1 MITTYINLGI
11 LFILLFLSGFFS
23 GSETALFSLTDIQ
36 KKEFL
41 ERFPKKGNIIN
52 SLLETPGKLIIT
64 IILGNE
70 FVNVSISTISAGLI
84 ITVFGKEV
92 PWINIFIVLPTVLLL
107 GEIVPKTFAI
117 NNNKKFA
124 SFIAYPLSFFNKII
138 TPFRWL
144 IHHISD
150 NIVNIFVREESRGG
164 NILTEDVVKTIIE
177 EGEKEGVLDRE
188 EKYYINKIFDFGD
201 TLLRD
206 IMTPRSNLFA
216 LPIDMPLSEMIK
228 KIKEKHYSAVP
239 VYENN
244 IDNIKGILFAT
255 DLIGLSNDEI
265 NQSRETLERLMRK
278 PVIIAETTRADQMF
292 KKFQQQKFAQFFA
305 APVRI
310 ISPIYRIIG
319 EKLAGK
325 LWVGFPEFQCCGI
338 NSMRVICKF
347 FFEFA
352 FYFPYIWHY
361 AVIKE
366 VGKMRHPIE
375 NPKSGIVF
383 IIQNISVAF
392 GPGFGHAVNTAVKR
406 NVNSC
411 SCIIHSKPVDS
422 ANGIGKPAS
431 HLRNKRKSGLLGN
444 RCSFIKIFLSV
455 MFPGKTTPA
464 IGQSKRTGAC
474 IL

>member
-292 KKFQQQKFAQFFA
+292 KKFQQQKFSKAITIDEYGG
-305 APVRI
+305 VRGMITMEDLLEVIFGDI
-310 ISPIYRIIG
+310 IDEFEVKDKKFVKISSNEYTVEGDLSLEEFNKLFNSDLNSQYIETIG
-319 EKLAGK
+319 
-325 LWVGFPEFQCCGI
+325 GFLLNIFGELPDK
-338 NSMRVICKF
+338 NATKYYSD
-347 FFEFA
+347 
-352 FYFPYIWHY
+352 FYFKIIDLEGNKISKIR
-361 AVIKE
+361 VKKIK
-366 VGKMRHPIE
+366 
-375 NPKSGIVF
+375 
-383 IIQNISVAF
+383 
-392 GPGFGHAVNTAVKR
+392 
-406 NVNSC
+406 
-411 SCIIHSKPVDS
+411 
-422 ANGIGKPAS
+422 
-431 HLRNKRKSGLLGN
+431 
-444 RCSFIKIFLSV
+444 
-455 MFPGKTTPA
+455 
-464 IGQSKRTGAC
+464 
-474 IL
+474 

>member
-23 GSETALFSLTDIQ
+23 GSETALFSLTEIQ
-36 KKEFL
+36 KKEL
-41 ERFPKKGNIIN
+41 RDRIPKKGNMITQ
-52 SLLETPGKLIIT
+52 LLENPGKLIIT

-84 ITVFGKEV
+84 ITLFGQEV

-124 SFIAYPLSFFNKII
+124 SFIASPLTLFNKII

-150 NIVNIFVREESRGG
+150 NIVKIFVREESRGG

-216 LPIDMPLSEMIK
+216 LSIDMPLHEMIK

-239 VYENN
+239 IYKYN
-244 IDNIKGILFAT
+244 IDNIKGVLFAT
-255 DLIGLSNDEI
+255 DLIGLSEEEI
-265 NQSRETLERLMRK
+265 NNSRETLERLMRK

-292 KKFQQQKFAQFFA
+292 KKFQQQKFSKAITIDEYGG
-305 APVRI
+305 VRGMITMEDLLEVIFGDI
-310 ISPIYRIIG
+310 IDEFEVKDKKYVKISDNEYSVDGDLPLDEFNELFDSELSSEYIETIG
-319 EKLAGK
+319 
-325 LWVGFPEFQCCGI
+325 GFLLNIFGELP
-338 NSMRVICKF
+338 NKNATKYYSD
-347 FFEFA
+347 
-352 FYFPYIWHY
+352 FYFKI
-361 AVIKE
+361 VDVEGNKISKIRVKKIK
-366 VGKMRHPIE
+366 
-375 NPKSGIVF
+375 
-383 IIQNISVAF
+383 
-392 GPGFGHAVNTAVKR
+392 
-406 NVNSC
+406 
-411 SCIIHSKPVDS
+411 
-422 ANGIGKPAS
+422 
-431 HLRNKRKSGLLGN
+431 
-444 RCSFIKIFLSV
+444 
-455 MFPGKTTPA
+455 
-464 IGQSKRTGAC
+464 
-474 IL
+474 